1 MIRTYVFLGAIALG
15 TSSFVVVE
23 KAFFIERGMS
33 FVELGMLTSIF
44 NIIISF
50 VELPLSI
57 IFDRNSLKMGVIVGL
72 ILSIASFGLYFIGYE
87 FITLAL
93 AQMIAAVAVAARS
106 GTVDALIINDNKNQD
121 QKSLARLF
129 AKMSYINGT
138 ASLLGGIFG
147 FLVFRL
153 NEGFI
158 WLIAALAYT
167 ISLFFILNLQYEKPN
182 IDESSSLRDYLI
194 SIRSIFKNKITY
206 LKVISDISAIGVI
219 TYWQSLFN
227 ENNSFGILFG
237 FLLNSFAVSASSF
250 LVRKWSP
257 SYSRIPII
265 IFCSGISTLMLGI
278 MTNLTVLLIF
288 FLSHVMLQVAM
299 NIIIGSEF
307 HRKIQNNI
315 RAGAISAV
323 SVLSGAIGALII
335 FIIGLI
341 ADHISV
347 GMAITTSSLSYALL
361 ITIFF
366 ISSPKFL
373 FKT

>member
-1 MIRTYVFLGAIALG
+1 
-15 TSSFVVVE
+15 
-23 KAFFIERGMS
+23 
-33 FVELGMLTSIF
+33 
-44 NIIISF
+44 
-50 VELPLSI
+50 
-57 IFDRNSLKMGVIVGL
+57 
-72 ILSIASFGLYFIGYE
+72 
-87 FITLAL
+87 
-93 AQMIAAVAVAARS
+93 MIAAVAVAARS

-265 IFCSGISTLMLGI
+265 IFCSGISTVMLGI

>member
-237 FLLNSFAVSASSF
+237 FLL
-250 LVRKWSP
+250 
-257 SYSRIPII
+257 
-265 IFCSGISTLMLGI
+265 
-278 MTNLTVLLIF
+278 
-288 FLSHVMLQVAM
+288 
-299 NIIIGSEF
+299 
-307 HRKIQNNI
+307 
-315 RAGAISAV
+315 
-323 SVLSGAIGALII
+323 
-335 FIIGLI
+335 
-341 ADHISV
+341 
-347 GMAITTSSLSYALL
+347 
-361 ITIFF
+361 
-366 ISSPKFL
+366 
-373 FKT
+373 